1 MKVEEGQVK
10 CSACKGTGE
19 DGVYVCQ
26 KCQGEGVTDWVSN
39 AMAKI
44 KKPLSALQLI
54 NVRRLMLHVQKTI
67 EDAIT
72 ERTDV
77 TAENVGIILDHY
89 KSKRIL
95 NDYKVDQISETEID
109 VVIKPY
115 RALEII
121 RMNFEITR
129 SGEWKE

>member
-1 MKVEEGQVK
+1 MILEEGFVK

-26 KCQGEGVTDWVSN
+26 KCQGKGVTDWVTN
-39 AMAKI
+39 AMSKF

-54 NVRRLMLHVQKTI
+54 NVRRLMLHVKKTI
-67 EDAIT
+67 EDSIL
-72 ERTDV
+72 ERMDV
-77 TAENVGIILDHY
+77 SVEEVKIILDHY

-95 NDYKVDQISETEID
+95 NDYKIDKISETEIN
-109 VVIKPY
+109 VLIKPY

-121 RMNFEITR
+121 KMEFEVTR
-129 SGEWKE
+129 SEE